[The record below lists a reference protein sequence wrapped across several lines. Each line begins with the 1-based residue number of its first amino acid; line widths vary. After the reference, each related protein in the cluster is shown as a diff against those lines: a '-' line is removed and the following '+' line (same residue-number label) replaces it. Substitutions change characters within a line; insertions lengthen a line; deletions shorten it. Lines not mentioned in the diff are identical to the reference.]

1 MSNRPQTV
9 AHQCT
14 YTRNELT
21 APLADIRHDA
31 AATIGRLSFGE
42 DESGDPLTAPAAEQ
56 RRRDMPAD
64 LVMLVHE
71 HGSPVLAERLKASAK
86 KRDGAKLSLRRSTS
100 TGKCKTLGNS

>member
-1 MSNRPQTV
+1 MSNRSQTV

-21 APLADIRHDA
+21 APLAYIRHDA
-31 AATIGRLSFGE
+31 AATIGRLSLGE
-42 DESGDPLTAPAAEQ
+42 DESGDPLTATAVEQ

-64 LVMLVHE
+64 LVTLTHE

-86 KRDGAKLSLRRSTS
+86 KRDGAKLAAVSL
-100 TGKCKTLGNS
+100 KMVEQAA